1 MCACGD
7 AQCALG
13 GDHRERGIA
22 CNRARMPHGDVEKLV
37 GLAQFRNET
46 CRERPRGI
54 DRLAGQDHLRRQRGA
69 DHRGQPL
76 RAAAAGQAADADL
89 GQGEARA
96 NGRDPQV
103 AGECKLEPTAEGQA
117 VDGGN
122 YRLAEL
128 VERLDDPRTLRIG
141 GGRGAEVAARTEC
154 AAGACKHHHAHGR
167 IGIESGE
174 GRGQCRAHLVIDGV
188 AFVRAVERDKRHR
201 VLDVNGDRAQ

>member
-1 MCACGD
+1 M
-7 AQCALG
+7 
-13 GDHRERGIA
+13 
-22 CNRARMPHGDVEKLV
+22 KLV

-54 DRLAGQDHLRRQRGA
+54 DRLAGQDHLRGERGT

-96 NGRDPQV
+96 GRRDPQV
-103 AGECKLEPTAEGQA
+103 AGERKLEPATEGQA

-122 YRLAEL
+122 HRLAEL
-128 VERLDDPRTLRIG
+128 VERLDDARTLRIG
-141 GGRGAEVAARTEC
+141 RRRGAEVAARAERT
-154 AAGACKHHHAHGR
+154 AGACKHHHAHGW

-174 GRGQCRAHLVIDGV
+174 GRGQFRAHVVVDGV
-188 AFVRAVERDKRHR
+188 ALVRPVERDPRDCI
-201 VLDVNGDRAQ
+201 LDVNGDRAQ